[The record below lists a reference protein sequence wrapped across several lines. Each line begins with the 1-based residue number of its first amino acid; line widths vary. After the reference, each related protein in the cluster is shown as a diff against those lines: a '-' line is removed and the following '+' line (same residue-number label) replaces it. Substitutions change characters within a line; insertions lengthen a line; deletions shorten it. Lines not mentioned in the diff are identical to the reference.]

1 LDNRKNQLELEER
14 RIDLMQKNMQM
25 KEERIRIAAVL
36 TGQENERKRLS
47 RELHDG
53 IGQMLTAIKL
63 KFEMIDY
70 STVNDPIL
78 EEKLNDIKTN
88 IRKTIFETRKISQ
101 DLMPSALED
110 FGFSSALR
118 VLTEEF
124 SLIKGI
130 KVVFK
135 DRKLKNELPSEVRIS
150 LFRIVQEA
158 LANITKHSDAK
169 KVTVEVA
176 EADGVVSL
184 FIKDNGTTF
193 RLEDIGKGLGINNM
207 RERTELLNGLF
218 IIKNTEENGCEISIS
233 IPLQPIEV
241 SVLK

>member
-1 LDNRKNQLELEER
+1 
-14 RIDLMQKNMQM
+14 
-25 KEERIRIAAVL
+25 
-36 TGQENERKRLS
+36 
-47 RELHDG
+47 
-53 IGQMLTAIKL
+53 
-63 KFEMIDY
+63 
-70 STVNDPIL
+70 
-78 EEKLNDIKTN
+78 
-88 IRKTIFETRKISQ
+88 
-101 DLMPSALED
+101 
-110 FGFSSALR
+110 
-118 VLTEEF
+118 
-124 SLIKGI
+124 LIKGI

-135 DRKLKNELPSEVRIS
+135 DRKLKDELPSEVRIS

-218 IIKNTEENGCEISIS
+218 MIKNTEENGCEISIS